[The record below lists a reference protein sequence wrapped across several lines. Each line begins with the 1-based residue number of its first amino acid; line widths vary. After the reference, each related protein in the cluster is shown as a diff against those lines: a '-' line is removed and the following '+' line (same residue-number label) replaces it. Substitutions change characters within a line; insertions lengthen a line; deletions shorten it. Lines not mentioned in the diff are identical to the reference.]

1 MRIPLAE
8 MVRRANP
15 GMRRRKLP
23 LREINPT
30 AAQEQALASA
40 YIAVLRVWQVGAR
53 DLILPAYQRTLDETA
68 MARDSVPDIE
78 VAIAS
83 VEQRALVAQL
93 DFARI
98 FAAWAD
104 GLNLWHLNQFIRGIK
119 YISNVDLATMMDA
132 GETRLTVQETLARN
146 TALVRNVSDQVRG
159 RISDSVFRGLQV
171 RTPMREVAKE
181 IAEATE
187 LGRKRS
193 LRIASDQTVKLAASL
208 DRERQL
214 QIGITEFEWRH
225 SGKVHFRPEH
235 LARNGK
241 VYAWD
246 SEVGRTDPPGYA
258 PFCGCKAK
266 AYLDLDAQRP
276 AGMLGA
282 IAGPPQRLVPRFT
295 RPRSTIAPAAPI
307 VAPEPSRFAY
317 EDFKPLKSIA
327 AAEEW
332 AQANVAN
339 AVGFTKG
346 SKIDGINEI
355 LRATQEV
362 SERFG
367 LPRVRFMGDPLKDT
381 VNWRRWK
388 STANAA
394 YGMENDGYLFKV
406 KGTDAAQ
413 LAAQKAIGQSDRFS
427 AQELPI
433 AQSVVASSR
442 FIAPEVKKAMGR
454 MKAFHW
460 SANPKG
466 TPTETAYHEMGHRLH
481 AFNRAEVDAIFR
493 GEYRSPTRAGWG
505 FLVSKYSR
513 TNDLEYVAE
522 TFSIYMQ
529 GDESQFWRIMPE
541 LLAFYKR
548 KDLRNAKR

>member
-104 GLNLWHLNQFIRGIK
+104 GINLWHLNQFIRGIK
-119 YISNVDLATMMDA
+119 YISNVDLTTMMDA

-171 RTPMREVAKE
+171 RAPMREVAKE
-181 IAEATE
+181 IAEATD

-282 IAGPPQRLVPRFT
+282 IAGPQQRLVPRFT
-295 RPRSTIAPAAPI
+295 RPRSTIAPVAPI
-307 VAPEPSRFAY
+307 VAPEPARFAY

-332 AQANVAN
+332 ARANVAHT
-339 AVGFTKG
+339 ASFTKA
-346 SKIDGINEI
+346 SKIDGINDI
-355 LRATQEV
+355 LQATQEV
-362 SERFG
+362 AERFS
-367 LPRVRFMGDPLKDT
+367 LPKVRYMGDPKADPS
-381 VNWRRWK
+381 VPWK
-388 STANAA
+388 FPSNAIAA
-394 YGMENDGYLFKV
+394 YGKRSDGYIFRGLA
-406 KGTDAAQ
+406 TDAKKQAEGG
-413 LAAQKAIGQSDRFS
+413 AHGQS
-427 AQELPI
+427 AAYGAKELEI
-433 AQSVVASSR
+433 AKNVTEQSR
-442 FIAPEVKKAMGR
+442 FVAQYVKDNINR
-454 MKAFHW
+454 MDGFFW
-460 SANPKG
+460 SVTENPKAV
-466 TPTETAYHEMGHRLH
+466 AYHELGHRLH
-481 AFNRAEVDAIFR
+481 AFNMQEITEIFY
-493 GEYRSPTRAGWG
+493 GKSPTNQGWG
-505 FLVSKYSR
+505 FLVGKYSR
-513 TNDLEYVAE
+513 TNDAEYVAE
-522 TFSIYMQ
+522 TFSLYMQ
-529 GDESQFWRIMPE
+529 GDESKFWRIMPE
-541 LLAFYKR
+541 LLAFFKR
-548 KDLRNAKR
+548 KDLLNAQR